1 MMYNTVSLH
10 CNLLD
15 GSLPAC
21 IEKFEWHK
29 ALCGVPRLQVLPC
42 KDSTQLKYI
51 LPDNHLR
58 DPANVLVLKYILPS
72 TNICNIVSDT
82 YYHLRQTPIKHHC
95 VLPEN
100 VLLVED
106 MVAHLGDFGLAK
118 RLGGIA
124 AIGL

>member
-51 LPDNHLR
+51 LPDYHLR
-58 DPANVLVLKYILPS
+58 DPANVLVLKYILPATTS
-72 TNICNIVSDT
+72 AI
-82 YYHLRQTPIKHHC
+82 
-95 VLPEN
+95 
-100 VLLVED
+100 LLVTHITIFVRHRKSIEKLNCLWQHEEEFPTLSFRLQQMD
-106 MVAHLGDFGLAK
+106 SAKVA
-118 RLGGIA
+118 
-124 AIGL
+124 